1 MPLNLFLIPDL
12 ERWHTAS
19 FVELVVILVV
29 KGLPVVVA
37 AVEVVV
43 VLLVLVDGGVHHSV
57 AVQVTIPRPRLPR
70 APRRLRLAN
79 HPGQPP
85 H

>member
-1 MPLNLFLIPDL
+1 M
-12 ERWHTAS
+12 
-19 FVELVVILVV
+19 VILVV
-29 KGLPVVVA
+29 KGLQVVVA

-43 VLLVLVDGGVHHSV
+43 VLLVLVDGGAHHSV
-57 AVQVTIPRPRLPR
+57 AVQVTIPRPWLPR

>member
-1 MPLNLFLIPDL
+1 M
-12 ERWHTAS
+12 E
-19 FVELVVILVV
+19 VVVILVV
-29 KGLPVVVA
+29 KGLLVVG
-37 AVEVVV
+37 AVEVVL
-43 VLLVLVDGGVHHSV
+43 LLVLVDGGAGVHHSLV
-57 AVQVTIPRPRLPR
+57 VQVTIPRPWLPR

>member
-1 MPLNLFLIPDL
+1 M
-12 ERWHTAS
+12 
-19 FVELVVILVV
+19 VILVV
-29 KGLPVVVA
+29 KGLQVVVA

-57 AVQVTIPRPRLPR
+57 VVQVTIPRPWLPR

>member
-1 MPLNLFLIPDL
+1 M
-12 ERWHTAS
+12 E
-19 FVELVVILVV
+19 VVVILVV
-29 KGLPVVVA
+29 KGLLVVG
-37 AVEVVV
+37 AVEVVL
-43 VLLVLVDGGVHHSV
+43 LLVLVDGGAGVHPSV
-57 AVQVTIPRPRLPR
+57 VVQVTIPRPCLPR

>member
-1 MPLNLFLIPDL
+1 MTNVK
-12 ERWHTAS
+12 RWHTAS

-29 KGLPVVVA
+29 KGLLVVA

-57 AVQVTIPRPRLPR
+57 VVQVTIPRPWLPR

>member
-1 MPLNLFLIPDL
+1 M
-12 ERWHTAS
+12 
-19 FVELVVILVV
+19 VILVV
-29 KGLPVVVA
+29 KGLLVVG
-37 AVEVVV
+37 AVEVVL
-43 VLLVLVDGGVHHSV
+43 LLVLVDGGAGVHHSV
-57 AVQVTIPRPRLPR
+57 VVQVTIPRPWLPR